1 MKIHWRCTMSKIVA
15 IVVSVFILVMVLPVL
30 AIGLLNKIDAFLY
43 LSLSIMFKM
52 IGLIF
57 VFGMIMIPVIILVCI
72 IKGTKNRK

>member
-1 MKIHWRCTMSKIVA
+1 MSKIVA

-57 VFGMIMIPVIILVCI
+57 VFGMIMIPVIILVCV